1 MTFNPQTQ
9 NKWPCIPFS
18 KGHKFATL
26 NTQKSHS
33 FSIIDENW
41 TENAKTQDYKANK
54 IQPKSLI
61 FIFLKLKQGDIFMHI
76 QLQSKFFF
84 LLQHF
89 STKSKTHF
97 QFYPT
102 LSAELI
108 SIFNGAIRLLGLGK
122 SCFTGWVRLRRVE
135 PAESRTSGD
144 SELSK
149 WWARVRV

>member
-1 MTFNPQTQ
+1 M
-9 NKWPCIPFS
+9 
-18 KGHKFATL
+18 AM
-26 NTQKSHS
+26 HS
-33 FSIIDENW
+33 ILKRSQICNIEHTKESFFFKIIDENW

-108 SIFNGAIRLLGLGK
+108 SIFNGAIRLLGMGK

-144 SELSK
+144 SEFSK